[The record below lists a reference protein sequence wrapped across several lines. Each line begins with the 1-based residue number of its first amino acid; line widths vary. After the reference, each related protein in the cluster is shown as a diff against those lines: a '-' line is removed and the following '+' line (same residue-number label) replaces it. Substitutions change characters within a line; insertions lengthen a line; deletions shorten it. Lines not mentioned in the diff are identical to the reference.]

1 MVIGVS
7 QRVDVCRER
16 GEVRDAVD
24 QSLIR
29 FLSEVGFLPVPVPNT
44 LCNTEKMNSRDA
56 LNSWLSELSPR
67 GFVLSGGNDI
77 GQHASRDETERS
89 ILTYAR
95 NNRLPV
101 LGICRGMQ
109 MMAAHAG
116 TALCTVEGHVRVRHK
131 LSGAMEHEVNS
142 YHNFALS
149 ECPQGFAV
157 LARSEDGTIE
167 AMRHQ
172 QLPWEGWMWHPERE
186 AVFSAADKER
196 LRMIFQ

>member
-16 GEVRDAVD
+16 GEVRDALD

-44 LCNTEKMNSRDA
+44 LCSGAQTNIRNELD
-56 LNSWLSELSPR
+56 SWLSEVSPQ

-109 MMAAHAG
+109 MMAAYAG
-116 TALCTVEGHVRVRHK
+116 TALCKVEGHVRARHK

-142 YHNFALS
+142 YHNFAVS

-167 AMRHQ
+167 AIHHQ

-186 AVFSAADKER
+186 SVLSAADKER
-196 LRMIFQ
+196 LKMIFQ